1 MKTKSV
7 VLLILLS
14 LLMVGCG
21 EDIYRDEKIP
31 DTKSMFVEVEDTI
44 RFAVYYHRDTKVMYV
59 VSKYGSGSSGDF
71 EPLINPDG
79 TPMLWESED
88 TKENEHD

>member
-1 MKTKSV
+1 MKIKSV

-14 LLMVGCG
+14 LLVVGCTN
-21 EDIYRDEKIP
+21 DVYRDEKNT
-31 DTKSMFVEVEDTI
+31 DTKSMFVEVENTM
-44 RFAVYYHRDTKVMYV
+44 RFTVYYHRDTKVMYV
-59 VSKYGSGSSGDF
+59 QSKYGSGSGDF

-88 TKENEHD
+88 TKEKEHD

>member
-21 EDIYRDEKIP
+21 EEVYRGEKNT
-31 DTKSMFVEVEDTI
+31 DTKSMFVEVENTI
-44 RFAVYYHRDTKVMYV
+44 RISVYYHRDTKVMYA
-59 VSKYGSGSSGDF
+59 VSKYGSGSGDI
-71 EPLINPDG
+71 ELLVNPDG

-88 TKENEHD
+88 TKEKEHD

>member
-14 LLMVGCG
+14 LLMAGCG
-21 EDIYRDEKIP
+21 EEVYRDEKNA
-31 DTKSMFVEVEDTI
+31 DTKSMFVEVENTM
-44 RFAVYYHRDTKVMYV
+44 RFTVYYHRDTKVMYV
-59 VSKYGSGSSGDF
+59 LSKYGSGSGDF

>member
-1 MKTKSV
+1 MKIKSV

-21 EDIYRDEKIP
+21 EDVYREAKYITP
-31 DTKSMFVEVEDTI
+31 KSMFVEVENTI
-44 RFAVYYHRDTKVMYV
+44 RFSVYYHRDTKVMYV
-59 VSKYGSGSSGDF
+59 QSKFGSGSGDF

>member
-21 EDIYRDEKIP
+21 EDVYQKDKYITP
-31 DTKSMFVEVEDTI
+31 KSMFVEVENTI
-44 RFAVYYHRDTKVMYV
+44 RFAVYYHRDTKVMYA
-59 VSKYGSGSSGDF
+59 VSKYGSGSGDI

>member
-14 LLMVGCG
+14 LLMTGCG
-21 EDIYRDEKIP
+21 RDVYQKDKYITP
-31 DTKSMFVEVEDTI
+31 KSMFVEVENTI
-44 RFAVYYHRDTKVMYV
+44 HFLVYYHRDTKVMYV
-59 VSKYGSGSSGDF
+59 LSTYGSGSGDF

>member
-1 MKTKSV
+1 MKIKSV

-21 EDIYRDEKIP
+21 ADVYQETQYITP
-31 DTKSMFVEVEDTI
+31 KSMFAEVESTR
-44 RFAVYYHRDTKVMYV
+44 RFTVYYHRDTKVMYV
-59 VSKYGSGSSGDF
+59 LSTYGSGSGDF

>member
-21 EDIYRDEKIP
+21 EDIYRDGKNT
-31 DTKSMFVEVEDTI
+31 DTKSMFVEVEDTM
-44 RFAVYYHRDTKVMYV
+44 RFDVYYHRDTKVMYA
-59 VSKYGSGSSGDF
+59 VSKYGSGSGDI